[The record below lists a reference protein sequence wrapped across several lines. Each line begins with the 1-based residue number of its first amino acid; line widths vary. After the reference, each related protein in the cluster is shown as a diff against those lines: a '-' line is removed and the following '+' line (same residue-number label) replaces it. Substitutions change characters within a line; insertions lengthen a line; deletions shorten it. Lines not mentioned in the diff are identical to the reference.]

1 MTPHRI
7 TDAERAALARVPT
20 ESLIALA
27 APPRRLPRN
36 LFAAP
41 ALLNITLQRMVLT
54 RLKAGEFCLLTREP
68 QP

>member
-20 ESLIALA
+20 EALIALA
-27 APPRRLPRN
+27 APDRRIPRN
-36 LFAAP
+36 LFQAP
-41 ALLNITLQRMVLT
+41 ALLNITLQRLVLT
-54 RLKAGEFCLLTREP
+54 RLKAGELCLLTREV